1 MSKENKA
8 TIIYLDDCMLL
19 SKKEYSCWKEV
30 QDEYYEQ
37 YKANL
42 SPMSCEEI
50 ISFFEVDFG
59 QEDDWPFSRKRIG
72 DFFRSDELVIQS
84 ERIRI

>member
-1 MSKENKA
+1 MNEEKMA

-30 QDEYYEQ
+30 QDEYYEK
-37 YKANL
+37 YMTNF

-50 ISFFEVDFG
+50 IRFFEEDFK
-59 QEDDWPFSRKRIG
+59 EEYNWPFSRKRIV
-72 DFFRSDELVIQS
+72 DFFKSDELVIQS
-84 ERIRI
+84 ER